1 MGRYKTDIG
10 RNDVASIFSSARI
23 FHLDSAEVNLRFNK
37 LLDRLPKRSNTR
49 EHRGYLRGCYDTHID
64 MLYRNDLEFCYLSED
79 RGLVSTTKTSK
90 RYYERKGLQVSELTN
105 WPNGFYWIGTDK
117 PWYNDEV
124 GNKYVAEDWN
134 KPINEKTPSK
144 TED

>member
-1 MGRYKTDIG
+1 MGKRKTDIG
-10 RNDVASIFSSARI
+10 RNDVAAIFSSARI
-23 FHLDSAEVNLRFNK
+23 FHLDSAEVSSRFLK
-37 LLDRLPKRSNTR
+37 LLGSLSKRCNTR
-49 EHRGYLRGCYDTHID
+49 EHRGYLRGCFDTHVD
-64 MLYRNDLEFCYLSED
+64 QLYRNDLEFCYLSEEK
-79 RGLVSTTKTSK
+79 GLVSIRKTSE

-124 GNKYVAEDWN
+124 GNKYDPKDWN
-134 KPINEKTPSK
+134 KPINEKTLSK